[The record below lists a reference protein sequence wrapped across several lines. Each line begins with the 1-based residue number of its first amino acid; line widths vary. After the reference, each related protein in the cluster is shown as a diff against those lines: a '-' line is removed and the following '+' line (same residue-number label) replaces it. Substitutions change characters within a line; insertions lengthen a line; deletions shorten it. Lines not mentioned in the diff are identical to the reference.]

1 MVQYNSRSS
10 THIFLQENFT
20 EKNNSEY
27 KPRTTTLNENYLK
40 NILNTYFCRYEI
52 SAPLCWPANSFGY
65 RNGQRNK
72 LGFVIYLHFRF
83 FLLHRSQY
91 TMFSLYPCI
100 DEIFKE
106 MKYWRK
112 WYILHPRIFLV
123 PVLDTQEPSGKEEW
137 ICTKQSILS
146 RERQYRISSTSEF
159 ARSWG
164 LQRRQE
170 LPDSGRRGVYNLQTF
185 VMSKQKPK
193 SNMWAKKFK

>member
-40 NILNTYFCRYEI
+40 KILNTYFCRYEI

-83 FLLHRSQY
+83 FSYIGHNIQCSVY
-91 TMFSLYPCI
+91 THAL
-100 DEIFKE
+100 
-106 MKYWRK
+106 MKYLRK
-112 WYILHPRIFLV
+112 WYILHPRIFL
-123 PVLDTQEPSGKEEW
+123 E
-137 ICTKQSILS
+137 
-146 RERQYRISSTSEF
+146 
-159 ARSWG
+159 
-164 LQRRQE
+164 
-170 LPDSGRRGVYNLQTF
+170 
-185 VMSKQKPK
+185 
-193 SNMWAKKFK
+193 